1 MPRQALLDSFSTLA
15 EGGDFRSVIDKPRD
29 RFLRVA
35 DQLLSG
41 RICIGAMCL
50 SGAKGAIAIAV
61 RYAQGRLTVGPQGKS
76 DTAIFDYQLQQRA
89 LLPLVA
95 RTYALNFGI
104 NHTKRV
110 WAAARDDPTRHPE
123 AVLQCCAIKPLITW
137 HLQNAATVSRERC
150 GGQGYLSCNKFGEI
164 IGFAHA
170 GMTAEGDNR
179 VLMQKVS
186 KELLAALR
194 RGAHPLEPVALQP
207 AGADLAD
214 PQTLLSIF
222 KVREATRLLEL
233 AKRMQEKTGAGEKL
247 FDVWMK
253 QESDLVQAA
262 AHAYGER
269 VCLEQT
275 IRTLEA
281 NPDVPGR
288 QVLQD
293 LLRLYAL
300 SSLED
305 DLGQILTEGVVTLEQ
320 AKRIPDLARGLC
332 HRLAPHAG
340 TLVEGFGIPRHL
352 ITAPIALDWEKYNTV
367 DNQGE
372 IVPAFVADAGVRIT
386 PEMLNEYPMLDGLNL
401 AK

>member
-1 MPRQALLDSFSTLA
+1 M
-15 EGGDFRSVIDKPRD
+15 
-29 RFLRVA
+29 
-35 DQLLSG
+35 
-41 RICIGAMCL
+41 
-50 SGAKGAIAIAV
+50 
-61 RYAQGRLTVGPQGKS
+61 
-76 DTAIFDYQLQQRA
+76 
-89 LLPLVA
+89 
-95 RTYALNFGI
+95 
-104 NHTKRV
+104 

-214 PQTLLSIF
+214 PRTLLSIF

-281 NPDVPGR
+281 NPDVI
-288 QVLQD
+288 QVF
-293 LLRLYAL
+293 RPKKK
-300 SSLED
+300 S
-305 DLGQILTEGVVTLEQ
+305 
-320 AKRIPDLARGLC
+320 
-332 HRLAPHAG
+332 
-340 TLVEGFGIPRHL
+340 
-352 ITAPIALDWEKYNTV
+352 
-367 DNQGE
+367 
-372 IVPAFVADAGVRIT
+372 
-386 PEMLNEYPMLDGLNL
+386 
-401 AK
+401 